1 LSSAAIC
8 LAELKVIGLQDVVED
23 DTVTVCV
30 APGLRMSVAYSS
42 DLRTSAASSSF
53 GTIEVEVIGLEVA
66 IGTLQTGYPYAQ
78 DLKD

>member
-1 LSSAAIC
+1 
-8 LAELKVIGLQDVVED
+8 
-23 DTVTVCV
+23 
-30 APGLRMSVAYSS
+30 MSVAYSS